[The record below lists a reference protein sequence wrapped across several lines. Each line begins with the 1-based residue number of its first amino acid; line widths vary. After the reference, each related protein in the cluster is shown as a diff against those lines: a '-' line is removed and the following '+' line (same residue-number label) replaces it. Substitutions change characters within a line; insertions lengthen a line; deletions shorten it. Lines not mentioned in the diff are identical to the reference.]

1 MIVSRAVS
9 VDASAADA
17 LVLAH
22 GAGGDMNEA
31 LLSHLCTELPAAG
44 VTTVKFNF
52 PYREAR
58 RRVPDP
64 APVLE
69 RAFRDVLAQVRA
81 ECAPRRIIVGGKS
94 MGGRMASHLAAQG
107 DDVAGLLLLGYPL
120 HPPDKPGQLR
130 SAHLPQIRC
139 PILFVQGTR
148 DPFCPLSTLREV
160 LSSVTAPVTLHVIDG
175 GDHSFRVPKSTGRS
189 AADIKQEILGVVKEW
204 LVNCATARPKSL

>member
-1 MIVSRAVS
+1 MIVSRAVG

-22 GAGGDMNEA
+22 GAGGDMHEV

-69 RAFRDVLAQVRA
+69 RAFREVLAQIRSDVG
-81 ECAPRRIIVGGKS
+81 PRRIVVGGKS
-94 MGGRMASHLAAQG
+94 MGGRIASHLAAQG

-120 HPPDKPGQLR
+120 HPPGKPTQLR

-139 PILFVQGTR
+139 PILFVEGTR
-148 DPFCPLSTLREV
+148 DPFCPLSTLQDV
-160 LSSVTAPVTLHVIDG
+160 LRTVTAPVTLHVIDG

-189 AADIKQEILGVVKEW
+189 AADIKREILDVVKGW
-204 LVNCATARPKSL
+204 LASKPFA